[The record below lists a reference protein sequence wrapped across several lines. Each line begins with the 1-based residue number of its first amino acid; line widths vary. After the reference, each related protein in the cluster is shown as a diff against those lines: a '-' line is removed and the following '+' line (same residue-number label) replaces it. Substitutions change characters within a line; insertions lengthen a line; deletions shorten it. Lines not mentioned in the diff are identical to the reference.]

1 MSRTPRYVPDL
12 DDALAKISA
21 KKPPVSRSMVEMVV
35 ELALVKYLKYYKQV
49 VHSIE
54 KFVHKARSEYKVPGL
69 YLIDAIVQSSQRLKD
84 KRLYTNRFAQN
95 LPKTFETLLRC
106 GPEDQERVMRVV
118 KMWKAREYFPADVM
132 AKLLPD
138 KPSASAITQLAPG
151 GDDKA
156 GAAKLVTE
164 IVPPADA
171 NGGSTLFDDF
181 DDDDDEDDAQRI
193 DRQHRM
199 RMEGELKAA
208 KGEAPMV
215 LDAGSTPTEGGG
227 SLLREIINDTQA
239 KPVVDTSALLS
250 TIESLIGTDERV
262 VPSRG
267 TDGGCV
273 TASAASA
280 DGNTIGSS
288 AAPPLPPPPSGVAT
302 TQPYNN
308 SNMSKS
314 VSDSGGTN
322 AGYESQTPAPPTAAP
337 QTGAGSSAWFDAAR
351 RLQEQLRQS
360 NPPSAPPPAAPPVS
374 STPPP
379 QHTHAPPNAPPPH
392 PAPTHEEQRTGP
404 PSGGVPRGPPQIR
417 VLSTTFRV
425 NGLNQHVT
433 RDSMMH
439 FLRRFGGS
447 VRNIWVEK
455 KPPGMTCMMCSR
467 QTAERVKAMLPLT
480 PAVRAQL
487 DAAAVTQC
495 MGMQSNTDEPLTS
508 VWLPGVGQGKL
519 GQEWNA
525 ATGVSYIPLSVVCKG
540 NIAEICN
547 GAVVDRDTAPPD
559 MCTDLNAHEAPGAEY
574 RASQNPT
581 APPHAATRT
590 APAHPPRWRGDA
602 GPPQGPPPG
611 PPPAQ
616 GRQAPPAQFGGAYGG
631 APPPRPP
638 VHAPSAPGPNS
649 GMATYERAPGSS
661 LAPGGE
667 EPRSRKRKSRWSDT
681 RPV

>member
-1 MSRTPRYVPDL
+1 MHDVFAADGRAGEWLMPMR
-12 DDALAKISA
+12 
-21 KKPPVSRSMVEMVV
+21 
-35 ELALVKYLKYYKQV
+35 
-49 VHSIE
+49 E
-54 KFVHKARSEYKVPGL
+54 KAYPTR
-69 YLIDAIVQSSQRLKD
+69 
-84 KRLYTNRFAQN
+84 AQHATC
-95 LPKTFETLLRC
+95 LFT
-106 GPEDQERVMRVV
+106 
-118 KMWKAREYFPADVM
+118 
-132 AKLLPD
+132 
-138 KPSASAITQLAPG
+138 ITQTL
-151 GDDKA
+151 K
-156 GAAKLVTE
+156 
-164 IVPPADA
+164 
-171 NGGSTLFDDF
+171 GSRESNREKT
-181 DDDDDEDDAQRI
+181 
-193 DRQHRM
+193 M
-199 RMEGELKAA
+199 RMLLQCVGT
-208 KGEAPMV
+208 
-215 LDAGSTPTEGGG
+215 AGWFCFC
-227 SLLREIINDTQA
+227 I
-239 KPVVDTSALLS
+239 
-250 TIESLIGTDERV
+250 
-262 VPSRG
+262 
-267 TDGGCV
+267 
-273 TASAASA
+273 TA
-280 DGNTIGSS
+280 
-288 AAPPLPPPPSGVAT
+288 
-302 TQPYNN
+302 
-308 SNMSKS
+308 
-314 VSDSGGTN
+314 
-322 AGYESQTPAPPTAAP
+322 
-337 QTGAGSSAWFDAAR
+337 
-351 RLQEQLRQS
+351 
-360 NPPSAPPPAAPPVS
+360 
-374 STPPP
+374 
-379 QHTHAPPNAPPPH
+379 H
-392 PAPTHEEQRTGP
+392 
-404 PSGGVPRGPPQIR
+404 VPRC
-417 VLSTTFRV
+417 TTLYQCTLPRASPR
-425 NGLNQHVT
+425 HVPT
-433 RDSMMH
+433 R
-439 FLRRFGGS
+439 LC
-447 VRNIWVEK
+447 V
-455 KPPGMTCMMCSR
+455 
-467 QTAERVKAMLPLT
+467 QVKAMLPLT